1 MATDP
6 TKLPHGTGVF
16 IPSSGAGVIQI
27 GQGFPS
33 APVIQPAGTIQY
45 VQHGGQQFGSS
56 SISLQQNLQVSP
68 LEKLLKVETKT
79 LGAIQIFN
87 GLIHIGLGAISAVLL
102 GFRYLGLAAIGGY
115 PFWGGLFFIISGS
128 LSVSA
133 TNHLRISLVKWSVGM
148 NIVSAIMAL
157 TGISLYIAE
166 LIINGHYQPYLAKSA
181 GLGISALLFLFSL
194 LEFCIAVSS
203 AHFGCQATCCN
214 NEMNVNYV
222 PYNVLG
228 DGSNIVQGNPVPLYY
243 PNQYPA
249 DNSPAQEQIQN
260 RNHGQ
265 YHQQ

>member
-6 TKLPHGTGVF
+6 TRLPHGTGVF
-16 IPSSGAGVIQI
+16 IPSNGAGVIQI

-33 APVIQPAGTIQY
+33 VPVIQPAGTMQY
-45 VQHGGQQFGSS
+45 VQYGGQQFGSS
-56 SISLQQNLQVSP
+56 NIPLQPNLLVKP

-87 GLIHIGLGAISAVLL
+87 GLIHIGLGAISAVLF
-102 GFRYLGLAAIGGY
+102 GRQYVGLAVIGGY

-133 TNHLRISLVKWSVGM
+133 MNHLSISLVKWSVGM

-166 LIINGHYQPYLAKSA
+166 LIINGYYQPSLVGSV

-194 LEFCIAVSS
+194 LEFCITVSA

-214 NEMNVNYV
+214 NAMIVTYV
-222 PYNVLG
+222 PHTVFG
-228 DGSNIVQGNPVPLYY
+228 DGSNLVQGNPAPLYY

-260 RNHGQ
+260 RH
-265 YHQQ
+265 